1 MVFVTIGIA
10 ALLVGFGWF
19 SYRGVTHRKW
29 LLPTE
34 PFPSEWRAILEQEV
48 VYYTALTA
56 AEKKRFEF
64 KMQEFLLNCKV
75 TGIETEVSLKDELL
89 VAASAVIPIF
99 GFKTW
104 KYTNVHEVLV
114 YPDRF
119 GSGFELEG
127 NDRNI
132 LGMVGNR
139 NMEGIM
145 ILSKEA
151 LELGF
156 KNETDKRNTA
166 IHEFVHL
173 VDKSDGEVDGLPVVL
188 MQKRY
193 ALPWIERM
201 EKEIELIRKGKS
213 DINPYGGTNRAEFL
227 SVVSEY
233 FFERPE
239 LLERK
244 HPELYRLL
252 EKIYNQK
259 MSRRKMVRKK
269 FG

>member
-1 MVFVTIGIA
+1 MVLVTIGIA

-19 SYRGVTHRKW
+19 SYRRVTHKKW
-29 LLPTE
+29 IIPAE
-34 PFPSEWRAILEQEV
+34 KFPSEWRNILENEV
-48 VYYTALTA
+48 VYYTALTK
-56 AEKKRFEF
+56 AERTRFEF
-64 KMQEFLLNCKV
+64 KVQEFLLNCKV
-75 TGIETEVSLKDELL
+75 TGIETEISLKDELL

-104 KYTNVHEVLV
+104 KYTNIHEVLV

-127 NDRNI
+127 EDRNI
-132 LGMVGNR
+132 LGMVGNQ

-156 KNETDKRNTA
+156 KNETDKHNTG

-173 VDKSDGEVDGLPVVL
+173 IDKSDGDVDGLPVVL
-188 MQKRY
+188 MQKQY
-193 ALPWIERM
+193 AIPWIDRM
-201 EKEIELIRKGKS
+201 SKEIELIRKGKS

-233 FFERPE
+233 FFESPE

-259 MSRRKMVRKK
+259 MTRRKMVRKK
-269 FG
+269 SG

>member
-1 MVFVTIGIA
+1 MAIITFGIA
-10 ALLVGFGWF
+10 ALILGFGWF
-19 SYRGVTHRKW
+19 SYYRLTHRKW
-29 LLPTE
+29 ITPTE
-34 PFPSEWRAILEQEV
+34 EFPTEWRKILVEEV
-48 VYYTALTA
+48 IYYTALTT

-64 KMQEFLLNCKV
+64 KVQEFLLNCKV
-75 TGIETEVSLKDELL
+75 SGIETEISLKDELL

-104 KYTNVHEVLV
+104 KYMNIHEVLI
-114 YPDRF
+114 YPNRF

-127 NDRNI
+127 EDRNI

-173 VDKSDGEVDGLPVVL
+173 IDKSDGDVDGLPVLL
-188 MQKRY
+188 MQKQY
-193 ALPWIERM
+193 AIPWINQM
-201 EKEIELIRKGKS
+201 TKEIDLIYEGKS

-233 FFERPE
+233 FFESPA

-259 MSRRKMVRKK
+259 MSRRKIVRKK
-269 FG
+269 FK